1 MVPEGE
7 LLQMHDRSIVDGN
20 IAHVFSDWGRPGLDE
35 WYRMKI
41 RIS

>member
-20 IAHVFSDWGRPGLDE
+20 VAHVFSDERH
-35 WYRMKI
+35 RMKI